1 MLEQAVKQINEG
13 EVVAFPTETVYGLG
27 ADARNRDAV
36 AKVFRLKGR
45 PADNPLIVHI
55 AKEDQLHDFAAEV
68 PEAALKLTRKFWP
81 GPLTLVLPK
90 KPEVLDIITGGLPTV
105 AIRMP
110 DHPMAL
116 DLISRTAPLVAPSA
130 NKSGR
135 PSPTKAEHVKADF
148 GDKVLILDGGPC
160 KLGLE
165 STVIRVDQNE
175 ITVLRPGHLEP
186 RQIEEVAG
194 IPVKTEKPGST
205 ESPESPGMKYSH
217 YAPNAEVRLRPDLP
231 DRIKNDTLY
240 LISRDIDMDVE
251 EPENVILYAGNLK
264 TLAVELYDRFRQ
276 ADLEGYNYV
285 EIIGL
290 DESNQGGLEQA
301 LLNRIR
307 KAGGIV

>member
-1 MLEQAVKQINEG
+1 MLDKAVKQIKDG

-55 AKEDQLHDFAAEV
+55 AEFDQLNDFASEV
-68 PEAALKLTRKFWP
+68 PEAARKLAEAFWP
-81 GPLTLVLPK
+81 GPLTMVFPK

-105 AIRMP
+105 AVRMP
-110 DHPMAL
+110 DHPLAL
-116 DLISRTAPLVAPSA
+116 DLIRKSSPLVAPSA
-130 NKSGR
+130 NKSGG

-148 GDKVLILDGGPC
+148 GDKLLVLDGGSC

-175 ITVLRPGHLEP
+175 IMVLRPGHIES
-186 RQIEEVAG
+186 RQIEEVSG
-194 IPVKTEKPGST
+194 LPIVSVKSGAEV
-205 ESPESPGMKYSH
+205 SPESPGMKYSH
-217 YAPNAEVRLRPDLP
+217 YSPNAEVQLTSNLP
-231 DRIKNDTLY
+231 DRFNKDTLY
-240 LISRDIDMDVE
+240 LVTRDIDMDVE
-251 EPENVILYAGNLK
+251 EPDNVILYAGNLK
-264 TLAVELYDRFRQ
+264 KLAVELYDRFRQ
-276 ADLEGYNYV
+276 ADLEGYQNV

-290 DESNQGGLEQA
+290 NESASGGLEQA

-307 KAGGIV
+307 KARG